1 MEVVYQFDWHR
12 PTQWGWACRSS
23 IGRGQEDLPSG
34 DGLADF
40 PKGVG
45 KQTYLVGFR
54 AYPTHPYQF
63 ERRPRNGNGYTD
75 LHSGVGDLPSWNQG
89 LQTYPMGIRACRLH
103 SGDGHADLSHG
114 AVGSTQW
121 RRACKSSEGG
131 GGGGVARPDLPCLF
145 PFFLFT
151 ITTALFVQRSLWVRS
166 LNTALA

>member
-1 MEVVYQFDWHR
+1 M
-12 PTQWGWACRSS
+12 
-23 IGRGQEDLPSG
+23 
-34 DGLADF
+34 
-40 PKGVG
+40 G

-131 GGGGVARPDLPCLF
+131 EGGGGGLRVQTYPVCFLSSYSLSQPPSLCNVVCGYVHSIRHLLDLIMMISF
-145 PFFLFT
+145 
-151 ITTALFVQRSLWVRS
+151 
-166 LNTALA
+166 